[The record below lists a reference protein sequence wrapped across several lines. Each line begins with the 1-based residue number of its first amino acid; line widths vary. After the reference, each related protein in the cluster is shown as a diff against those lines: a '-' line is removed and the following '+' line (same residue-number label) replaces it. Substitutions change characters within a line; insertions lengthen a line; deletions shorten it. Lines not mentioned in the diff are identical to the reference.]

1 MTSLAFW
8 AAWALFLFQCAL
20 AFSTAEF
27 DEFVKELI
35 RPDGGLESTVL
46 APTELPDD
54 LHVVITD
61 TSTYF
66 HNYRHVTNAFI
77 IYRIVKWLGVPDS
90 KIHLIVGECSAC
102 DPRNID
108 HGRLYFEPGRLTDI
122 YDTSGQVEVDLRG
135 ANVHSVSWMTLMSG
149 RKERYT
155 PWSNI
160 LKSNEHSNVFVYL
173 SGHGG
178 NQFTKFQDFD
188 ELSSDEIAEAFLE
201 LKVKRKYRELF
212 FLVDSC
218 EALTLGDEILAP
230 NTLVLGSSKIGE
242 NAYSCNDDSV
252 IGLSLM
258 DRFTYKTALLFQS
271 LKLSNATS
279 MSISDYV
286 EGMDISKSS
295 SPFFQLVMHL

>member
-1 MTSLAFW
+1 MLGLAT
-8 AAWALFLFQCAL
+8 WALLCLFRGAL
-20 AFSTAEF
+20 AFSTADF
-27 DEFVKELI
+27 DAFVKDLL
-35 RPDGGLESTVL
+35 RPDGGFEPAVL
-46 APTELPDD
+46 APSELPDD

-66 HNYRHVTNAFI
+66 HNYRHVTNALI

-90 KIHLIVGECSAC
+90 KIHLIIGECSAC

-108 HGRLYFEPGRLTDI
+108 HGRVYFEPSRLTDI
-122 YDTSGQVEVDLRG
+122 YDTPGQVEVDLRG
-135 ANVHSVSWMTLMSG
+135 ANVHSSSWMTLLSG
-149 RKERYT
+149 RRQRYA
-155 PWSNI
+155 PWSSI
-160 LKSNEHSNVFVYL
+160 LKTNEHSNIFVYL

-188 ELSSDEIAEAFLE
+188 ELSSDEIGEAFLE

-218 EALTLGDEILAP
+218 EALTLGDEVLAP
-230 NTLVLGSSKIGE
+230 NTLVLGSSQIGE

-258 DRFTYKTALLFQS
+258 DRFTYKTAVLFQS
-271 LKLSNATS
+271 LRFSNATS

-286 EGMDISKSS
+286 EGMDVSKSS
-295 SPFFQLVMHL
+295 KQFS